1 MLLFTNL
8 KSFLKSEVRECRYK
22 YRMSITKSNKVL
34 LDSKFYKSFS
44 TVTVER
50 IKKVHDSVCKELMIK
65 PLEASNWDKM
75 ERKILKQ
82 VSSLNP
88 KEKIS
93 FVIFY
98 ELDDNY
104 ELTIEVNTTIK

>member
-1 MLLFTNL
+1 
-8 KSFLKSEVRECRYK
+8 
-22 YRMSITKSNKVL
+22 
-34 LDSKFYKSFS
+34 
-44 TVTVER
+44 
-50 IKKVHDSVCKELMIK
+50 MIK

-104 ELTIEVNTTIK
+104 ELTIEVHTTIK